1 MTDWQPHPQSLNLNL
16 GLGWRSRDPLKLPGG
31 LSVPPG
37 QSVGDRDAGGWPA
50 PLNCETMDLSTR
62 GEGVRRE
69 QQAGSS
75 PSLGEGPAVALDI
88 PKNRTRTCGRGHLE
102 SSAAWRPG
110 VRAVG
115 SEVPTTVI
123 IIVTT
128 YESTVCQA
136 FPEGTSGPLSKPEAL
151 LSPFPTSVVFTTVP

>member
-16 GLGWRSRDPLKLPGG
+16 GLGWRSRDPPKLPGG

-37 QSVGDRDAGGWPA
+37 LSVGDRDAGGWPA

-75 PSLGEGPAVALDI
+75 PSLGEGPAVPLTSL
-88 PKNRTRTCGRGHLE
+88 RTGP
-102 SSAAWRPG
+102 RP
-110 VRAVG
+110 VA
-115 SEVPTTVI
+115 
-123 IIVTT
+123 
-128 YESTVCQA
+128 
-136 FPEGTSGPLSKPEAL
+136 EGILRVQQPGGWGFEPWA
-151 LSPFPTSVVFTTVP
+151 